1 LRSKNIFQQKVLP
14 MKSKFVSQFLALSL
28 VFAAVG
34 VSAQDTVAVQ
44 TLPPITITA
53 TQKKVPEKVWSSFH
67 SYFANAQYPK
77 CYEINKEYLIK
88 FMTDENVNHALFT
101 KKGEFVYHISFGHE
115 NSMPEEVKDA
125 VKSVYY
131 NYQITRAIKVTD
143 GTRLV
148 WVVNL
153 EDAKHLILARTE
165 NGEVEEVQRLK
176 KS

>member
-1 LRSKNIFQQKVLP
+1 
-14 MKSKFVSQFLALSL
+14 MKPKFVSTLFILPLLMLAGLSIQ
-28 VFAAVG
+28 
-34 VSAQDTVAVQ
+34 AQDSVK

-53 TQKKVPEKVWSSFH
+53 TQKTVPEKVWNSFH
-67 SYFANAQYPK
+67 SYFVNAQDPK
-77 CYEINKEYLIK
+77 AYEINKEYLIK

-101 KKGEFVYHISFGHE
+101 KGGEFVYHISFGHE
-115 NSMPEEVKDA
+115 KNMPEDVKDA

-131 NYQITRAIKVTD
+131 NYEITRAIKVTD
-143 GTRLV
+143 GKRLI

-153 EDAKHLILARTE
+153 ENAKHLILARTE

>member
-1 LRSKNIFQQKVLP
+1 
-14 MKSKFVSQFLALSL
+14 MKPKFVSKFLTLPVLVLAALSL
-28 VFAAVG
+28 Q
-34 VSAQDTVAVQ
+34 AQDSVK

-53 TQKKVPEKVWSSFH
+53 TQKHIPEKVWDSFH
-67 SYFANAQYPK
+67 GYFANAQDPK
-77 CYEINKEYLIK
+77 AYEINKDYLIR

-101 KKGEFVYHISFGHE
+101 KGGEFVYHISFGLE
-115 NSMPEEVKDA
+115 KNMPEEVRDA

-131 NYQITRAIKVTD
+131 NYDITRAIRVTD
-143 GTRLV
+143 GRRLV

-153 EDAKHLILARTE
+153 ENAKHLVLARME